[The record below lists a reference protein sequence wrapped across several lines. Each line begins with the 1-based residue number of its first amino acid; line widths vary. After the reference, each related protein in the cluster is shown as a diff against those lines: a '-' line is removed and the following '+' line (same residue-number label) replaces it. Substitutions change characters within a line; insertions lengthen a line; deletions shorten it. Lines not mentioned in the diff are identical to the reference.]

1 MATIKD
7 IAGYVA
13 ANNGI
18 SKKSSEEIVKDV
30 FAYIRDA
37 VTDGDVRINDFG
49 TFKLKATAARTGRNP
64 ATGKEIL
71 IPPSSKVKFTPSA
84 SFKASVK

>member
-18 SKKSSEEIVKDV
+18 SKKASEEIVKDV
-30 FAYIRDA
+30 FAYIRDE
-37 VTDGDVRINDFG
+37 VSGGNDVRVNDFG
-49 TFKLKATAARTGRNP
+49 VFKLKETAARTGRNP
-64 ATGKEIL
+64 ATGKEIH
-71 IPPSSKVKFTPSA
+71 IPESNKVKFKP
-84 SFKASVK
+84 